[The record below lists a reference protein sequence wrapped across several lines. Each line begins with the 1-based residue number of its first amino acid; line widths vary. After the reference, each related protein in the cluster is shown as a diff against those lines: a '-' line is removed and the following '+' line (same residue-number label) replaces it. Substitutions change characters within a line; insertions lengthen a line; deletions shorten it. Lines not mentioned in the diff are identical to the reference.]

1 MKENLEDLLNVLND
15 EGDELINSG
24 KNLLE
29 TISTTEFSIFCTSIL
44 NRTINLNR
52 GFISLTRDSN
62 YITAAPLV
70 RLNLDS
76 LLRLFASTQ
85 SEFHYDKFAKKVREG
100 KKISDMYDFNKKR
113 KLRDS
118 ELVKRLK
125 NIKGFKWTNEIYKI
139 GSGYVHLSNQH
150 LYSSFRI
157 ENNQTLV
164 GGIRKNDEFVPENEK
179 IAGTHYMILSSR
191 GIRIFIDDWI
201 NNFRKSKINK

>member
-1 MKENLEDLLNVLND
+1 MKENLEDLLNELNN
-15 EGDELINSG
+15 EGDELIKSG
-24 KNLLE
+24 KELLE
-29 TISTTEFSIFCTSIL
+29 TLMTTEYSIFCTSIL

-52 GFISLTRDSN
+52 GYISLVKDSN

-85 SEFHYDKFAKKVREG
+85 CEYHYEKFAEKVRKGE
-100 KKISDMYDFNKKR
+100 KISMMYDFNKK
-113 KLRDS
+113 KQLRDS

-125 NIKGFKWTNEIYKI
+125 KIKGFKWTNEIYKI

-150 LYSSFRI
+150 LYSSFRF
-157 ENNQTLV
+157 EDKETLV
-164 GGIRKNDEFVPENEK
+164 GGIRKNDEFVPEKEK
-179 IAGTHYMILSSR
+179 IAGTHYMILASK

-201 NNFRKSKINK
+201 KNFNEKK